1 MTLTPVVD
9 HLVVELSR
17 ILGSNPDLP
26 HESEGTMAM
35 MMKQRHDVVEAKL
48 HHVII
53 SAPSCHH
60 PIIPQYT
67 IRY

>member
-1 MTLTPVVD
+1 
-9 HLVVELSR
+9 
-17 ILGSNPDLP
+17 
-26 HESEGTMAM
+26 MAM
-35 MMKQRHDVVEAKL
+35 MMNQRHDVVEAKL

-67 IRY
+67 IKYWGHDR